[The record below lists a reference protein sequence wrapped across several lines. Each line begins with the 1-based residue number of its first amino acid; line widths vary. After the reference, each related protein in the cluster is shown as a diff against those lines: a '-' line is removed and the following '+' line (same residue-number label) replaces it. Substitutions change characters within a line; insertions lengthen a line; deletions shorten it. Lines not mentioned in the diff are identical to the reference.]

1 MPGLQDLCL
10 FLPETNTSRDVL
22 ISLDTNAKIS
32 TNENKWKWKRDCNE
46 GKWRDFCREES
57 IACDVR

>member
-1 MPGLQDLCL
+1 MTTTQDLCL

-22 ISLDTNAKIS
+22 YSLDTNAKIS

-46 GKWRDFCREES
+46 GKWRDFCRY
-57 IACDVR
+57 DQ